1 MLSLTHSI
9 DNCVWVCMI
18 RPFKMAVLL
27 FSVYHCLTYTLLLM
41 TDLPLNTYLPLARL
55 VIVLIF
61 RSLDQ
66 NLYLH
71 HDNLSKEHEG
81 LSPQLVSLITDEPT
95 DVNST
100 SITGNTLPKTAAIMS
115 HNTICFTWWSML
127 QDLAS
132 DMYSPPVH

>member
-27 FSVYHCLTYTLLLM
+27 FSVYHCWPTPYSY
-41 TDLPLNTYLPLARL
+41 DWPPPLNTYLPLARL

-71 HDNLSKEHEG
+71 HDNLSKEHEAFSSAG
-81 LSPQLVSLITDEPT
+81 FFDNWWTNWCQFR
-95 DVNST
+95 

-115 HNTICFTWWSML
+115 AHHLLHMMEY
-127 QDLAS
+127 APKPS